1 MNDIVIFGGTFDP
14 VHKGHTNL
22 LETVLKEMSPDRV
35 IVMPAKIPPHKQA
48 SGLAT
53 EQDRLNMCRL
63 AFSGY
68 EKAEV
73 SDHEI
78 KSRGRSYSYY
88 TVSFFKEKFPEKDL
102 WFVVGSDMLLS
113 FEEWFRY
120 KDILGMCGLLC
131 VSREKGDEGK
141 LAAMA
146 EKLSSL
152 GKVKIL
158 SCEPMEVSST
168 GIRQLLKEGGDV
180 SNYLDSAVINYIKD
194 KKIYK

>member
-35 IVMPAKIPPHKQA
+35 IVIPAKIPPHKQA

-131 VSREKGDEGK
+131 VSRKKGDESK

-180 SNYLDSAVINYIKD
+180 SNYLDRAVINYIRD

>member
-88 TVSFFKEKFPEKDL
+88 TVSCFKEKYPEKDL

-131 VSREKGDEGK
+131 VSREKGDESK

-152 GKVKIL
+152 GKVRIL

-180 SNYLDSAVINYIKD
+180 SNYLDSAVINYIRD